1 MGFRFIFASFATIL
15 LSTSCVTNNDKVA
28 KTGEYLYWDDVI
40 QTHYADPDDWYWSVN
55 PDVLRWCKAKNPK
68 YTKTVYGVN
77 GKHQCAKDNEDWG
90 TFKSRLSTHENNI
103 RSQMEANA
111 NKTQKLNIKNQCLEF
126 GFKEGTEG
134 FANCQLELT
143 ILAND
148 SSSSQYD
155 ERLYESLEEI
165 SKDVKRNKLNLD
177 KQRFDE
183 MLRQS
188 KEYSLGNCMYLWD
201 C

>member
-1 MGFRFIFASFATIL
+1 MKMLFSLLLTIIL
-15 LSTSCVTNNDKVA
+15 FGCQSHEERVKKGN
-28 KTGEYLYWDDVI
+28 EYRIDGI
-40 QTHYADPDDWYWSVN
+40 I
-55 PDVLRWCKAKNPK
+55 
-68 YTKTVYGVN
+68 
-77 GKHQCAKDNEDWG
+77 
-90 TFKSRLSTHENNI
+90 ENIVFNSI
-103 RSQMEANA
+103 LDRHIVDSS
-111 NKTQKLNIKNQCLEF
+111 KTQGFWGVCHHGGCNYTAACNVISSDYIKSVPAEEGGYIICLKSDDPNDYQASLRNTSKKIDIQKQCKEF
-126 GFKEGTEG
+126 GFKEETEG

-188 KEYSLGNCMYLWD
+188 KEYSLGKCQYLWD

>member
-1 MGFRFIFASFATIL
+1 MKILISFLLTFILYACKTTEERVKEANKWRMDAMIEQTSFSTIL
-15 LSTSCVTNNDKVA
+15 DRHIINTSKLFGFGGACEWGGCNLMLPCSKA
-28 KTGEYLYWDDVI
+28 SISYQKTRPAEEGTYVI
-40 QTHYADPDDWYWSVN
+40 CLKADDPDDYQAS
-55 PDVLRWCKAKNPK
+55 LR
-68 YTKTVYGVN
+68 
-77 GKHQCAKDNEDWG
+77 
-90 TFKSRLSTHENNI
+90 
-103 RSQMEANA
+103 
-111 NKTQKLNIKNQCLEF
+111 NKTKKLNIKKQCKEF

-134 FANCQLELT
+134 LANCQLELT

-188 KEYSLGNCMYLWD
+188 KNYSLGNCQYLWD